1 MSDCCGNAGHKP
13 HAQAAHAGA
22 MAVPAKAIDPV
33 CGMSADPA
41 TAPFHDHAG
50 QRYWFCSEGCRKRF
64 SQSPQRYLGPSTDQ
78 AAPAAPPGTIYICP
92 MHPEVRQDHPG
103 SCPKCGMALEPEMPS
118 LTETDNPELADFTRR
133 FWWSLPASAIVFV
146 LAMFGHRLGVPAAIG
161 PWIELAFAT
170 PVVLWAGWPFLQRC
184 VQSIAGRNPNM
195 FTLIGIGVSAA
206 YGYSVIALLLAVFAP
221 QWLPQTMTG
230 GMHGGVAVYFEAAA
244 VIVSLTLLGQL
255 LELKARARTS
265 EAIRALMRL
274 APKTALRIEADGQ
287 EREVE
292 LESVRV
298 GDRLRVRPGEKL
310 PVDGKLLEG
319 SSHIDESMLT
329 GESMPV
335 AKKPGDCVTA
345 ATINGSGGLVVL
357 AERVGND
364 TLLAQIVQ
372 MVAQAQRSRSPMQRL
387 ADVVSHWFVLAVLLV
402 SLLSLLGW
410 GLLAGAWMQ
419 GLVNA
424 VAVLIV
430 ACPCALGLATPMSIM
445 VASGRAASLGVLFRD
460 AEAIENLRRV
470 DTLVIDKT
478 GTLTEGTPQVREVQ
492 VFDTRSEDELLQL
505 AASLDR
511 SSEHPVAKALVA
523 EARQRNLRLKP
534 VPDFE
539 AIAGAGARGHVG
551 HSMIVVGNAAMLEDA
566 GVSLAAAR
574 DVLATQDASLSR
586 VFVAVDGQLGG
597 LITVADAIKPST
609 PPALEKLRA
618 LGLRIVLASGDA
630 DATARSVAQTLGI
643 GEVHG
648 NARPQDK
655 AALVARLQQQGRVVA
670 MAGDGINDAPALATA
685 NVGIAMGT
693 GTDVAM
699 QSAQLTLVRGDL
711 LGIERAIALSR
722 ATVRNMRQNLGFALL
737 YNGLGVPVA
746 AGLLYAPLGWQMSP
760 MLAALAMSLSSVS
773 VISNALRLRAVRL

>member
-1 MSDCCGNAGHKP
+1 MSDCCGSGGAKP
-13 HAQAAHAGA
+13 HSPAHHHGAVAA
-22 MAVPAKAIDPV
+22 PIKAIDPV
-33 CGMSADPA
+33 CGMSVDPA
-41 TAPFHDHAG
+41 TTTLFFDHAN
-50 QRYWFCSEGCRKRF
+50 QRYWFCGESCRKRF
-64 SQSPQRYLGPSTDQ
+64 SQNPQSFLEPS
-78 AAPAAPPGTIYICP
+78 AKEPAPAAPAGTIYVCP
-92 MHPEVRQDHPG
+92 MDPEIRQDHPG
-103 SCPKCGMALEPEMPS
+103 TCPKCGMALEPEMPS
-118 LTETDNPELADFTRR
+118 LDEGDNPELVDFTRR

-146 LAMFGHRLGVPAAIG
+146 LSMFGHALGVPAAIG
-161 PWIELAFAT
+161 PWVELALAT
-170 PVVLWAGWPFLQRC
+170 PVVLWAGWPFLQRGW
-184 VQSIAGRNPNM
+184 QSIVSRNPNM

-206 YGYSVIALLLAVFAP
+206 YVYSLIAVLAP
-221 QWLPQTMTG
+221 QWLPHTLG

-287 EREVE
+287 EHEVE
-292 LESVRV
+292 LAAVRV

-319 SSHIDESMLT
+319 SSHIDEAMLT

-335 AKKPGDCVTA
+335 AKTPGDRVTA

-372 MVAQAQRSRSPMQRL
+372 MVALAQRSRSPMQKL

-410 GLLAGAWMQ
+410 GLFAGAWMQ

-478 GTLTEGTPQVREVQ
+478 GTLTIGAPQVRGVQ
-492 VFDTRSEDELLQL
+492 VFDARSEDELLQL

-523 EARQRNLRLKP
+523 EAKQRNLRLKP

-539 AIAGAGARGHVG
+539 AVAGAGAHGHVG
-551 HSMIVVGNAAMLEDA
+551 HSMIVVGNAAMCEEAGIALDA
-566 GVSLAAAR
+566 AQASL
-574 DVLATQDASLSR
+574 TEQDAALSR
-586 VFVAVDGQLGG
+586 VFVAVDGQLAG

-609 PPALEKLRA
+609 PQALDKLRA

-630 DATARSVAQTLGI
+630 EATARSVAQTLGLT
-643 GEVHG
+643 EVHG
-648 NARPQDK
+648 NAKPQDK
-655 AALVARLQQQGRVVA
+655 AALVAQLQKEGRVVA

-746 AGLLYAPLGWQMSP
+746 AGLLYAPFGWQMSP

-773 VISNALRLRAVRL
+773 VISNALRLRAVKL

>member
-1 MSDCCGNAGHKP
+1 MSDCCGSGGHKP
-13 HAQAAHAGA
+13 HVHAGHA
-22 MAVPAKAIDPV
+22 GVMAAPAKAPDKVIDPV

-41 TAPFHDHAG
+41 TAPFHEHAG
-50 QRYWFCSEGCRKRF
+50 QRYWFCCEGCRKRF
-64 SQSPQRYLGPSTDQ
+64 AQSPQRYLEPATNEP
-78 AAPAAPPGTIYICP
+78 APPAPPGTIYICP
-92 MHPEVRQDHPG
+92 MDPEVRQDHPG
-103 SCPKCGMALEPEMPS
+103 TCSKCGMALEPEMPS
-118 LTETDNPELADFTRR
+118 LDEGDNPELIDFTRR
-133 FWWSLPASAIVFV
+133 FWWSLPASLIVFV
-146 LAMFGHRLGVPAAIG
+146 LAMFGHRLGVPAATG
-161 PWIELAFAT
+161 PWIELVLAT

-184 VQSIAGRNPNM
+184 VQSIASRNPNM

-206 YGYSVIALLLAVFAP
+206 YVYSLIAVLVP
-221 QWLPQTMTG
+221 QWLPQTMG

-244 VIVSLTLLGQL
+244 VIVTLTLLGQL

-287 EREVE
+287 EHEVA
-292 LESVRV
+292 LEAVRV

-335 AKKPGDCVTA
+335 SKKPGDRVTA

-372 MVAQAQRSRSPMQRL
+372 LVAQAQRSRSPMQRL

-410 GLLAGAWMQ
+410 GLLAGSWTQ

-445 VASGRAASLGVLFRD
+445 VASGRAANLGVLFRD

-478 GTLTEGTPQVREVQ
+478 GTLTEGAPQVRSVQ
-492 VFDTRSEDELLQL
+492 VFDSRSENELLQL

-539 AIAGAGARGHVG
+539 AVAGAGARGHVG
-551 HSMIVVGNAAMLEDA
+551 HSMILVGNAAMLEEG
-566 GVSLAAAR
+566 GVSLDAAHEA
-574 DVLATQDASLSR
+574 LAAQDAALSR

-609 PPALEKLRA
+609 PQALEKLRA

-630 DATARSVAQTLGI
+630 EATARSVAQTLAI
-643 GEVHG
+643 SEVHG
-648 NARPQDK
+648 NAKPQDK
-655 AALVARLQQQGRVVA
+655 AALVARLQQAGRVVA